1 VSGSTLSGLALAA
14 VLVAPGIVAAADLP
28 RARLDVAPREARV
41 GDVLQA
47 TFEIWTSPDSR
58 VERPE
63 LAPGGSLTFRETSW
77 EGPVMEGGEARW
89 VWKGSVAAFETGEI
103 EVPAAAARVV
113 GPDGAETVVRSEALS
128 IRILSILPEGE
139 AAQDLAGI
147 KGPAS
152 IAPDYGAVTRALAV
166 LAALLLVALGVWWLQ
181 RRLARRLAAVEA
193 PEDPFHRMPPHEWVY
208 RELQLLL
215 ERRLAE
221 QGEVDRFFDELSHIL
236 KRYLGGR
243 YRVDLM
249 ERTTAEVPPEL
260 RQAGAPREAL
270 GPAREVLERSDRVK
284 FAGER
289 PAPAECRAAVEVV
302 YRIVD
307 ATRPAEQRG
316 AA

>member
-1 VSGSTLSGLALAA
+1 MRRSTLAGLALPAA
-14 VLVAPGIVAAADLP
+14 LAASGIVAAAELP
-28 RARLDVAPREARV
+28 RARLDVTPREARV
-41 GDVLQA
+41 GDTLQV

-63 LAPGGSLTFRETSW
+63 LGPTAKLTFRALSW
-77 EGPVMEGGEARW
+77 EGPEIAGDEARW
-89 VWKGSVAAFETGEI
+89 SWKGTVAAFETGDL
-103 EVPAAAARVV
+103 EVPAAVARIA
-113 GPDGAETVVRSEALS
+113 GPEGETTVRSEPVS
-128 IRILSILPEGE
+128 IRIASVIPGDDPE
-139 AAQDLAGI
+139 QDLAEI
-147 KGPAS
+147 KGPAGMP
-152 IAPDYGAVTRALAV
+152 PDYRTVTRALAV
-166 LAALLLVALGVWWLQ
+166 LAALLLLALGVWWLQ
-181 RRLARRLAAVEA
+181 RRWAHRLAGVAA

-215 ERRLAE
+215 ERRLPE
-221 QGEVDRFFDELSHIL
+221 QGEVDRFFEELSHIL

-249 ERTTAEVPPEL
+249 ERTTSEVQPEL

-270 GPAREVLERSDRVK
+270 GPTRELLEKSDRVK

-289 PAPAECRAAVEVV
+289 PAPAECRDAVEAV

-307 ATRPAEQRG
+307 ATRPSEERG